1 MTIETPTVESHFD
14 WPRVDLEWL
23 HVTLDDLNWP
33 KILAAPSHLIR
44 EASLR
49 LPLKA
54 QDENLFKRSTS
65 MRAYSSHSTNQNSA
79 NQNSIPQVKSWTDQL
94 EAIKAIVKIILWWAI
109 QWRHYLRKWRHK
121 RRLHLSFR
129 ESSFIH
135 MTKVFSSL
143 PPLKYFLILLHKK

>member
-94 EAIKAIVKIILWWAI
+94 EAIKAIVKIIDEQFNDVIIWGNDVI
-109 QWRHYLRKWRHK
+109 KDV
-121 RRLHLSFR
+121 
-129 ESSFIH
+129 FI
-135 MTKVFSSL
+135 
-143 PPLKYFLILLHKK
+143 